1 MRERVSHRNVM
12 TTLTMPR
19 RLKLPVATRPA
30 RRALVVGFV
39 AALIAGL
46 LLLVGLSLAIGL
58 SNAGKVMP
66 GVRVAGVDVGGLDRA
81 GAEARLAAQLPS
93 LSAGSAT
100 LVVDEIEQVVGYDEL
115 GRRYELGQMV
125 EAALGVARDGDAFS
139 DGIFR
144 LRTLV
149 HATTMP
155 AIVHASD
162 EAALSRVAGTLAEQA
177 EIAPVD
183 ATVVR
188 DGARFDV
195 TPSRDGRSLSAAAV
209 GAALAVPLA
218 TADPADVR
226 VRLEPTVVPP
236 DVTSAEAWRASRV
249 AARTA
254 IGLRLKIPAAAEAEE
269 LDSLALTPQT
279 IAAWITFGPTEDG
292 GYGVTIDEGA
302 VRAAVQGL
310 VETIDQEAVN
320 ASFAVA
326 GGGLGGVIA
335 GQEGRQLRVEQSSD
349 AVLAT
354 LEGRATGTVAGSV
367 LLDVSVEEPAL
378 TTAEAEAAL
387 PQMRMVSTWTTNY
400 VPGVSNGFGN
410 NISIPAQ
417 DIDGTTVAPGDW
429 FSFWGGL
436 GPINTARG
444 YTYGGA
450 IINGRSEPEG
460 ALAGGICSTSTTLFN
475 AAMRFGLEIG
485 ERDNHYYYIDRYPT
499 GLDATVFAS
508 DGFTQ
513 DMTFRN
519 DTEHPLVIRGYGSP
533 GRVTFQIWSVPN
545 GRTVALSAASTSNH
559 VGATDTTRVDPT
571 MAPGTS
577 RRIESPHDGFNASVS
592 RTVRD
597 AAGNIVHQNTWFSD
611 YRAVNGVVITG
622 PDAPAAPAAAD
633 PGTGGGGTA
642 ITAP

>member
-1 MRERVSHRNVM
+1 M

-19 RLKLPVATRPA
+19 RLMLPLTTRPA
-30 RRALVVGFV
+30 RRSLAVGFV
-39 AALIAGL
+39 AALVAGL
-46 LLLVGLSLAIGL
+46 LLLVGVSIAIGL
-58 SNAGKVMP
+58 SNAGRVMP

-139 DGIFR
+139 DGILR

-149 HATTMP
+149 HATSMP
-155 AIVHASD
+155 AIVHAYD

-195 TPSRDGRSLSAAAV
+195 TPSVDGRSFSPSSVA
-209 GAALAVPLA
+209 AALAAPLA
-218 TADPADVR
+218 TADPGDVR
-226 VRLEPTVVPP
+226 LRLEPVVIEP
-236 DVTSAEAWRASRV
+236 DVTSAEAWRASLV
-249 AARTA
+249 AERTTV
-254 IGLRLKIPAAAEAEE
+254 GLRLKIPAAAETEE
-269 LDSLALTPQT
+269 LDSLALAPET
-279 IAAWITFGPTEDG
+279 IAAWISFGPTEDG
-292 GYGVTIDEGA
+292 GFGVTIDEGA

-335 GQEGRQLRVEQSSD
+335 GRDGRQLRVGRSSD
-349 AVLAT
+349 AVFAA

-387 PQMRMVSTWTTNY
+387 PQMRMVSSWTTYY
-400 VPGVSNGFGN
+400 VTGVSNGFGA
-410 NISIPAQ
+410 NISIPAH

-429 FSFWGGL
+429 FSFWGAL
-436 GPINTARG
+436 GPITRERG
-444 YTYGGA
+444 YTDGGV
-450 IINGRSEPEG
+450 ILNGRSQQTG

-485 ERDNHYYYIDRYPT
+485 DRAAHYYYIDRYPL
-499 GLDATVFAS
+499 GLDATVS
-508 DGFTQ
+508 IIDGYVQ

-519 DTEHPLVIRGYGSP
+519 DTEHPVVIRGYGSP
-533 GRVTFQIWSVPN
+533 GQVTFQIWSVPN
-545 GRTVALSAASTSNH
+545 GRTVALSAPYTTNH
-559 VGATDTTRVDPT
+559 RAAVDTTEVDPT

-577 RRIESPHDGFNASVS
+577 RRIESPHNGFQATVS

-597 AAGNIVHQNTWFSD
+597 ASGNVVHQNTWFSD
-611 YRAVNGVVITG
+611 YGAVNGVVLTG
-622 PDAPAAPAAAD
+622 PGPAAEAPPA
-633 PGTGGGGTA
+633 GSGGTA
-642 ITAP
+642 GGGAAEPPPSPAPTP